1 MEFRPGMHR
10 VYTNGGNFA
19 LKQKCEGKGE
29 QTGAMHCPCG
39 AGDYWE
45 LRLRNK
51 AVSGVTLF
59 GLVLTPVFY
68 VITSGNRTRAL
79 SSAPL
84 EA

>member
-29 QTGAMHCPCG
+29 QTGAMHSPCG

-51 AVSGVTLF
+51 AGDWLK
-59 GLVLTPVFY
+59 
-68 VITSGNRTRAL
+68 
-79 SSAPL
+79 
-84 EA
+84 